1 MFRRKPGYDFGMR
14 RFQIWISVLLSFAAV
29 AAASASTG
37 EVIKVLPEFLDL
49 KGRNSLSPSL
59 YERDAYQVILRDHP
73 EQRSGIRF
81 YIHWKTKK
89 APWAPLKLRVEL
101 RGSAEGNLP
110 KRLTVDQAL
119 LNPGGLFGR
128 WTNVTLTGEDYKNFG
143 AVTAWR
149 VTLWEG
155 GTLLGEQ
162 RSYLW

>member
-1 MFRRKPGYDFGMR
+1 MR
-14 RFQIWISVLLSFAAV
+14 RIWIWLSLLTWIGAAM
-29 AAASASTG
+29 AAPASTG

-59 YERDAYQVILRDHP
+59 YERDAYQVILREHP

-81 YIHWKTKK
+81 YVHWKTKGP
-89 APWAPLKLRVEL
+89 PWGPLKLRVEL

-110 KRLTVDQAL
+110 KRLTLEQAL
-119 LNPGGLFGR
+119 LKSGGLFGR
-128 WTNVTLTGEDYKNFG
+128 WTNVTLSGEDYKKFG
-143 AVTAWR
+143 AVVAWR

-155 GTLLGEQ
+155 ETLLGEQ